1 MTLIGSIIIASGL
14 KVVFNSIQSQVF
26 LFLLLIFSVL
36 NIVIGFKLREEN
48 KWCNR
53 IYLNMN
59 DFLKI

>member
-48 KWCNR
+48 K
-53 IYLNMN
+53 
-59 DFLKI
+59 